1 MKNNEYNNHLVI
13 RITESHL
20 KYIIGKTINEESN
33 QNLKITKSEVVRT
46 ILEEKMKN
54 DNEKSNSK
62 RIK

>member
-20 KYIIGKTINEESN
+20 KYIIGKTLKLESN

-54 DNEKSNSK
+54 DNEKSNIK

>member
-13 RITESHL
+13 RINESHL
-20 KYIIGKTINEESN
+20 RYIINQTLNQESN
-33 QNLKITKSEVVRT
+33 NNLKITKSEVVRT
-46 ILEEKMKN
+46 ILEQKMKN

>member
-1 MKNNEYNNHLVI
+1 MKNKEFNNHLVI
-13 RITESHL
+13 RITESQL
-20 KYIIGKTINEESN
+20 KYIIGKKLNEEIN
-33 QNLKITKSEVVRT
+33 HNLKITKSEVVRT

>member
-1 MKNNEYNNHLVI
+1 MKNNEFNNHLVI
-13 RITESHL
+13 RITESQL
-20 KYIIGKTINEESN
+20 KYIIGKTLNEKSN

>member
-13 RITESHL
+13 RINESHL
-20 KYIIGKTINEESN
+20 RYIINQTLNQESN

>member
-20 KYIIGKTINEESN
+20 KYIIGKTLKLESN

>member
-1 MKNNEYNNHLVI
+1 MKNNEYNKHLVI

-20 KYIIGKTINEESN
+20 KYIIEKTMNVENNS
-33 QNLKITKSEVVRT
+33 NLKITKSDVIRT

>member
-20 KYIIGKTINEESN
+20 KYIIGKTLNEECN

-62 RIK
+62 RAK

>member
-13 RITESHL
+13 RIKESHL
-20 KYIIGKTINEESN
+20 KYIIGKTLNEESN
-33 QNLKITKSEVVRT
+33 KNLKITKSEVVRT

-54 DNEKSNSK
+54 DNEKPNNQ

>member
-13 RITESHL
+13 RINESHL
-20 KYIIGKTINEESN
+20 RYIINQTLNQESN

-62 RIK
+62 KIK

>member
-33 QNLKITKSEVVRT
+33 HNLKITKSEVVRT